1 MEIKEYF
8 SLCEERMPHSCKE
21 LRHTS
26 FTLRRNGM
34 ETMEELCW
42 AQRYSP
48 QTIAAM
54 RGVGVK
60 TAAVAKTVCDLYTD
74 SANAPP

>member
-1 MEIKEYF
+1 MEIRKYF
-8 SLCEERMPHSCKE
+8 RLCEERMPHSCKE
-21 LRHTS
+21 LRRTS

-54 RGVGVK
+54 RGVGEK
-60 TAAVAKTVCDLYTD
+60 TAAVAKTVCDLYED
-74 SANAPP
+74 SNQP